1 MKNYIYPEQNAF
13 SNKLPKTFSNVLEK
27 HALRKSKV
35 ITKTQD
41 SFMKKVIEDT
51 FIGKSNNK
59 QIQIKKQTLE
69 LIPRKT
75 FLKNEK
81 MKNEYNS

>member
-1 MKNYIYPEQNAF
+1 
-13 SNKLPKTFSNVLEK
+13 
-27 HALRKSKV
+27 
-35 ITKTQD
+35 
-41 SFMKKVIEDT
+41 MKKVIEDT

-81 MKNEYNS
+81 MKNEYNSQTKKTKWDYFQKYLEKRLM

>member
-1 MKNYIYPEQNAF
+1 
-13 SNKLPKTFSNVLEK
+13 
-27 HALRKSKV
+27 
-35 ITKTQD
+35 
-41 SFMKKVIEDT
+41 MKKVIEDT